1 MPGSDEQ
8 WSRISAEAQLRPE
21 HGVVADVP
29 TPQVTPLT
37 EDDATEDPIELAEV
51 PPPSGDADVEPA
63 PRSVQPIQVVPFH
76 RGPAQEAGPDVI
88 VAAPFDVR
96 ASKPDLVEARPPEM
110 ITDVPAPHEDPV
122 EVVAQL
128 PDMDDR
134 LQKTSW
140 WRLMLGGGK
149 PRAERSAPAPEAV
162 VYPNLPE
169 T

>member
-8 WSRISAEAQLRPE
+8 WSRISAEAELRPE

-37 EDDATEDPIELAEV
+37 EDDAAEEPIELAAV
-51 PPPSGDADVEPA
+51 PPPSGDVQVEPA

-96 ASKPDLVEARPPEM
+96 AAEPDVVEAGPPEM
-110 ITDVPAPHEDPV
+110 ITDVPVAEPDPL
-122 EVVAQL
+122 EVVADL
-128 PDMDDR
+128 PEEPDGVVR
-134 LQKTSW
+134 TSW
-140 WRLMLGGGK
+140 WRLMLGRGK
-149 PRAERSAPAPEAV
+149 QGADQPKRPV
-162 VYPNLPE
+162 M
-169 T
+169 